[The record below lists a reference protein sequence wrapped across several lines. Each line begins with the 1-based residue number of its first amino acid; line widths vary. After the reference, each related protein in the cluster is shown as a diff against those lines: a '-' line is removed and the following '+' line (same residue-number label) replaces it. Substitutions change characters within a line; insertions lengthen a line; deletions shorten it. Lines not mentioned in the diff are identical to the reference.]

1 MNLLRFNILLADKYN
16 YLVGSNITNFF
27 ALGEFLKKDDFCL
40 IGYHK
45 PSGKIAV
52 SGNIFS
58 SNGNQL
64 CTIDD
69 NFELT
74 SLNPENLLVWKTL
87 ANDEIEL
94 IDNAGMRVLYAK
106 TKYIPR
112 VQTVRG
118 VIATNVTE
126 LIGEFYNKKGKIVAK
141 GTQDRLELFL
151 TKGVFGIS
159 MSGSLG
165 LVMNCNRDETTF
177 LRQFAKEHL
186 R

>member
-1 MNLLRFNILLADKYN
+1 MNLLSFNVLFADTYN

-27 ALGEFLKKDDFCL
+27 ALGEFLKKDDFYL

-45 PSGKIAV
+45 PGGKIAV
-52 SGNIFS
+52 SGNIFA

-64 CTIDD
+64 CTIDG
-69 NFELT
+69 NFELQ

-94 IDNAGMRVLYAK
+94 IDNAGMRVLYARTNYHPK
-106 TKYIPR
+106 
-112 VQTVRG
+112 VQTDRG

-126 LIGEFYNKKGKIVAK
+126 LIGEFYNKKGKLVAK

-151 TKGVFGIS
+151 TKGVFGAS
-159 MSGSLG
+159 KSGSLG
-165 LVMNCNRDETTF
+165 MVMDCSQDETTF
-177 LRQFAKEHL
+177 IRQF
-186 R
+186 